1 MWKKSQKVSQSPPRR
16 PEPPRMIK
24 CEACGELA
32 PQIFNAFPG
41 GRRQGLKIC
50 AYCVVTS
57 DNLGPN
63 GCIECG
69 L

>member
-1 MWKKSQKVSQSPPRR
+1 MEKKSQKFSQSPPRSTG
-16 PEPPRMIK
+16 PPRMVK
-24 CEACGELA
+24 CEACGEPASQLFDA
-32 PQIFNAFPG
+32 LPG
-41 GRRQGLKIC
+41 SRRQGLKIC